1 MLAKQKFP
9 KVSQFYCWKGHKNL
23 WKIVADFS
31 WIYARKTK
39 VSKSFPILLLEKPQK
54 SLENCG
60 NLSWIYA
67 RKTKVSQ
74 FYCWKSLKNHW
85 KIVVKLVEFMVEK
98 QKFPMFPNWE
108 NHKNLWKVVAE
119 LVEFVLEKK
128 AFQSFS
134 NFIV

>member
-1 MLAKQKFP
+1 
-9 KVSQFYCWKGHKNL
+9 
-23 WKIVADFS
+23 
-31 WIYARKTK
+31 
-39 VSKSFPILLLEKPQK
+39 
-54 SLENCG
+54 
-60 NLSWIYA
+60 
-67 RKTKVSQ
+67 
-74 FYCWKSLKNHW
+74 
-85 KIVVKLVEFMVEK
+85 VKLVEFMVEK